1 MRYLKFALYALAAI
15 LVVVG
20 GVIAYVAATF
30 DPNAYKDDLAA
41 LVKDQ
46 AQRTLIID
54 GDIALTFF
62 PRIGVKLGRTTLSEY
77 RSDAEFAGVDQVRV
91 ALALFPLLSRQV
103 VVDEVVVEGLHATI
117 VKHKD
122 GSSNLDDLLSGG
134 EEQPVPKEAEP
145 AASAAQPIKLDVQG
159 VRIGNAALTFRDE
172 RARAQYSVT
181 NLMLV
186 TGQIAPGVPAEFRIA
201 GRLQASD
208 PAVDLNVDV
217 QGRLEADLDKP
228 AFTVVD
234 LRTTVEGKQGSDR
247 IELKLEVPR
256 LSATADQASAQTLAL
271 AFKSQGPQLN
281 ASGMVKA
288 SGLEASAKTATIAEL
303 AVEVNAQ
310 QADNAVEGRLATPVN
325 VDLDKQTVA
334 LSGLDGKFDVRS
346 PALPMQHITVPMSGR
361 ASADLKRQ
369 SVDVDL
375 TAKVD
380 ESNTTASLGMVDFGH
395 PRLSLDAAVDRL
407 NLDRYTAPATPTTRQ
422 KSAGETKEEPIDL
435 SALKTLDLDGRV
447 RIGELVAAK
456 VTVSNVQIDVKAR
469 NGKVNIDPLLADL
482 YQGRMRGAIGID
494 ANSNRFSVRQSLSG
508 VLVGPLLKDAL
519 AQDLLE
525 GRGDIAL
532 DLTATGGT
540 VSMLMRSLS
549 GGAKLRLQDG
559 AIKGINLAQSLRN
572 AKDALSLQKDSE
584 TAASPDQKTD
594 FSELTASFTIKNG
607 KAHNEDLSVKSPF
620 LRLSGAGDVDMVQG
634 GLDYLAKATVVA
646 SSAGQGGKELA
657 DLAGLTVPVRI
668 SGPLT
673 APKFKLELSSAFAG
687 ATKLQLKQKK
697 EELKEKFESR
707 LQDKLLGGKPTKQP
721 AEGEAG
727 SKPADSSE
735 AEPQQLKPEDE
746 LKKKLKGMLR

>member
-1 MRYLKFALYALAAI
+1 
-15 LVVVG
+15 
-20 GVIAYVAATF
+20 
-30 DPNAYKDDLAA
+30 
-41 LVKDQ
+41 
-46 AQRTLIID
+46 
-54 GDIALTFF
+54 
-62 PRIGVKLGRTTLSEY
+62 
-77 RSDAEFAGVDQVRV
+77 
-91 ALALFPLLSRQV
+91 
-103 VVDEVVVEGLHATI
+103 
-117 VKHKD
+117 
-122 GSSNLDDLLSGG
+122 
-134 EEQPVPKEAEP
+134 
-145 AASAAQPIKLDVQG
+145 
-159 VRIGNAALTFRDE
+159 
-172 RARAQYSVT
+172 
-181 NLMLV
+181 
-186 TGQIAPGVPAEFRIA
+186 
-201 GRLQASD
+201 
-208 PAVDLNVDV
+208 
-217 QGRLEADLDKP
+217 
-228 AFTVVD
+228 
-234 LRTTVEGKQGSDR
+234 
-247 IELKLEVPR
+247 
-256 LSATADQASAQTLAL
+256 
-271 AFKSQGPQLN
+271 
-281 ASGMVKA
+281 
-288 SGLEASAKTATIAEL
+288 
-303 AVEVNAQ
+303 
-310 QADNAVEGRLATPVN
+310 
-325 VDLDKQTVA
+325 
-334 LSGLDGKFDVRS
+334 
-346 PALPMQHITVPMSGR
+346 
-361 ASADLKRQ
+361 
-369 SVDVDL
+369 
-375 TAKVD
+375 
-380 ESNTTASLGMVDFGH
+380 MVDFGH

-407 NLDRYTAPATPTTRQ
+407 NLDRYTAPATPTTGQ
-422 KSAGETKEEPIDL
+422 KPAGETKEEPIDL

-646 SSAGQGGKELA
+646 SSAGQGGKELV